1 MSMEVETSREFTAHR
16 ATGSLSPL
24 PGYGAAGGS
33 SRNDACAMRLRISI
47 FQRIFIAVVTAL
59 ACTQVAF
66 ADSPSVTAVLSNSQ
80 TVVGETVQLEI
91 RIVGAGGAK
100 PPQEIA
106 VDGLEINYGGEATE
120 SQITFGLGRGLQS
133 TSVVTYT
140 YTILPL
146 RAGTFTIPSQTIH
159 VGNSPL
165 RTPTLT
171 LDVAD
176 SPARSLGARPS
187 RGAQNQAANA
197 GDLVFAE
204 LIVPKKTAYVGEIVP
219 AQIRLGFDPRVRPR
233 LIEPPEITGQG
244 FTAQK
249 LQEAGQNSEMI
260 NGRPYDV
267 VSYKTAIT
275 AARAG
280 KFELGPVTAKVQ
292 VLVPR
297 PRSAPRARSRSPFD
311 PFDLD
316 DPFSDPFFSNPFAQ
330 MGERREV
337 EIKSESVP
345 LEVKPLPPNAP
356 PSFSGAIGN
365 FTMTTDANPKSV
377 QVGDPI
383 TVTTAISG
391 RGNFDRVNAPV
402 VEDERGWHKYPP
414 SSKFKQ
420 DDEVGISGTKTF
432 ETVLSPN
439 ENKQTLPVLAFSY
452 FDPVKEK
459 YETLRGEPIAITVQ
473 GGTAPAQN
481 IATTQPGSPPPATV
495 TRPAPAVQSTTKP
508 QDILYQLTE
517 RPRATKSFAP
527 IYTRRVFWGVQGI
540 PLLALIGFAVWKIR
554 RARINN
560 RQAQRMAALHH
571 EAAELMHHLR
581 RKDATPREYYAE
593 ASRVVRVK
601 TALASAGSGVDPNI
615 VDAETAADTFKLN
628 SDERDRLRRL
638 FEQSDE
644 WQYSGAHNGPG
655 EISPENRREVL
666 ELIENLK

>member
-1 MSMEVETSREFTAHR
+1 MGRAFLIGITA
-16 ATGSLSPL
+16 GIF
-24 PGYGAAGGS
+24 AAG
-33 SRNDACAMRLRISI
+33 
-47 FQRIFIAVVTAL
+47 F
-59 ACTQVAF
+59 AF
-66 ADSPSVTAVLSNSQ
+66 ADSPTTTAVLSSSE
-80 TVVGETVQLEI
+80 TVVGETVELQIKVTGPGDARPPEEI
-91 RIVGAGGAK
+91 SI
-100 PPQEIA
+100 
-106 VDGLEINYGGEATE
+106 DGLEIHGTGQSRQFEIHN
-120 SQITFGLGRGLQS
+120 FS
-133 TSVVTYT
+133 TSSSVTYN

-146 RAGTFTIPSQTIH
+146 RAGKFTIPPQIVHAGGSL
-159 VGNSPL
+159 L
-165 RTPTLT
+165 RTPELT
-171 LDVAD
+171 LNVAD
-176 SPARSLGARPS
+176 SPGRSSNARPS
-187 RGAQNQAANA
+187 RGTQSQSLRAS
-197 GDLVFAE
+197 DLVFAE

-219 AQIRLGFDPRVRPR
+219 VQIQMGFDPRVRPR

-249 LQEAGQNSEMI
+249 LQESGQNSETI

-267 VSYKTAIT
+267 VTYKTAIT

-280 KFELGPVTAKVQ
+280 KFELGPVKAKAQ

-297 PRSAPRARSRSPFD
+297 ARSAPRTRSRSPFD
-311 PFDLD
+311 LFDLD

-337 EIKSESVP
+337 EIKSEPVA

-365 FTMTTDANPKSV
+365 FTMTTDAKPKSV

-383 TVTTAISG
+383 TVTTEIAG

-420 DDEVGISGTKTF
+420 DDEVGLSGTKTF

-439 ENKQTLPVLAFSY
+439 EKKQSLPLLAFSY
-452 FDPVKEK
+452 FDPVKEQ
-459 YETLRGEPIAITVQ
+459 YVTLRSEAMPITVQ
-473 GGTAPAQN
+473 GGTAATQNVATPQPASSRTSG
-481 IATTQPGSPPPATV
+481 TTP
-495 TRPAPAVQSTTKP
+495 TRAAPAAAAAAKP
-508 QDILYQLTE
+508 PDILYQLTE
-517 RPRATKSFAP
+517 RPRATESFAP
-527 IYTRRVFWGVQGI
+527 IYKRRVFWGVQVI

-560 RQAQRMAALHH
+560 RQAQRIAALHH
-571 EAAELMHHLR
+571 EAAELMHNLR
-581 RKDATPREYYAE
+581 RKDASPREYYAE

-601 TALASAGSGVDPNI
+601 TALASAGRGIDPNI

-655 EISPENRREVL
+655 RISPENRREVL